1 VQGLMVGALVEP
13 IERLP
18 PGAPTPKRA
27 LMQRAFRHRKII
39 ERSQRVTGVIGPSVH
54 SVPPQ
59 PREEHEQDL
68 DAESLEAAVRFLNA
82 IAHPKT

>member
-1 VQGLMVGALVEP
+1 MLTRERRPIETSCLQREYAFVQGLMVGALVEP

-18 PGAPTPKRA
+18 PEAPTPQRA

-54 SVPPQ
+54 
-59 PREEHEQDL
+59 
-68 DAESLEAAVRFLNA
+68 
-82 IAHPKT
+82 K